1 MIKVSIVLP
10 TYKPASYIYEC
21 LSSIDKQT
29 LDKSDFELVIILNGC
44 NEPYKTELD
53 NYISHNLSGDL
64 NINFIQ
70 TDQGGVSN
78 ARNIGIEQSK
88 GDYITFIDD
97 DDYISPSYIEELLKN
112 ASPDVVSLSN
122 TIAFDDET
130 GEHDENYR
138 ISKAFD
144 ENKTTN
150 INGARKYF
158 SGPWAKLIHKDIIG
172 YRRFDVNFR
181 IGEDSL
187 FMFLISDR
195 IRKCKFTSSQA
206 VYYRRNRGSS
216 AINNRGSRQE
226 IAINQFNMIKNY
238 SNSYIKNPL
247 RYNLFFFITRII
259 AAVKVYMIKILIN

>member
-1 MIKVSIVLP
+1 MMKVSIILP

-21 LSSIDKQT
+21 LYSIDKQT
-29 LDKSDFELVIILNGC
+29 LDKSTYELVIILNGC

-53 NYISHNLSGDL
+53 NYISQSLSDDL

-97 DDYISPSYIEELLKN
+97 DDYVSPSYIEELLKN

-158 SGPWAKLIHKDIIG
+158 SGPWAKL
-172 YRRFDVNFR
+172 
-181 IGEDSL
+181 
-187 FMFLISDR
+187 DR
-195 IRKCKFTSSQA
+195 KS
-206 VYYRRNRGSS
+206 V
-216 AINNRGSRQE
+216 
-226 IAINQFNMIKNY
+226 
-238 SNSYIKNPL
+238 
-247 RYNLFFFITRII
+247 
-259 AAVKVYMIKILIN
+259 V